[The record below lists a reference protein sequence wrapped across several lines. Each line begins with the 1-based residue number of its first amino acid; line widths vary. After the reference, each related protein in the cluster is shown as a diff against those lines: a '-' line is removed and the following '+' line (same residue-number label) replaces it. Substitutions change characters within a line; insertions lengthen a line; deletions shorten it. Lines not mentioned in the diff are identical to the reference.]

1 MSRPACPHH
10 QTTWASAAPTALV
23 LAARGDPR
31 RAAIEDFITR
41 VFRRAYGAEIHQ
53 FAPWLLSLYDGER
66 ILGAVGIRP
75 ATLEPLFIQQYLDAR
90 IEQVV
95 AGVERRPVDGE
106 AIAEI
111 GNLAAVRPGTGSLLF
126 IALCLLLQ
134 RHDYRWVACNATAG
148 VQNLFAHLNWP
159 VTPVARADKT
169 RLQGGY
175 LHWGTYYERPST
187 VLVTSV
193 ASCHRQVRGD
203 PALADLCTRL
213 TQLLGELPPMPG
225 RCA

>member
-1 MSRPACPHH
+1 MSRPALPR
-10 QTTWASAAPTALV
+10 QRTTWASAAPTALV

-31 RAAIEDFITR
+31 RTAIEAFIAR

-53 FAPWLLSLYDGER
+53 FAPWLLTLYDGER

-75 ATLEPLFIQQYLDAR
+75 ASLEPLFIQQYLDAR
-90 IEQVV
+90 VEQVV

-111 GNLAAVRPGTGSLLF
+111 GNLAAVRPGTGSLLL
-126 IALCLLLQ
+126 ITLCLLLQ
-134 RHDYRWVACNATAG
+134 RYGYRWVACNATVG

-175 LHWGTYYERPST
+175 LHWGSYYEYPST

-193 ASCHRQVRGD
+193 ASCHRQLRGD
-203 PALADLCTRL
+203 AALADLCARL
-213 TQLLGELPPMPG
+213 TQLLRELPPMPG
-225 RCA
+225 HCA